1 MDSYKVEISPHALKQ
16 LELRLSI
23 TKCKI
28 MKIYL
33 LSLLK
38 IPRHK

>member
-1 MDSYKVEISPHALKQ
+1 MDSYKIEISPHALEQ

-28 MKIYL
+28 MRAY
-33 LSLLK
+33 
-38 IPRHK
+38 

>member
-16 LELRLSI
+16 LELNLSI
-23 TKCKI
+23 AKCKI
-28 MKIYL
+28 IKIYL